1 MAFGSAENSNSWDQK
16 WSRMVAISLGVHI
29 AAMMLAMFL
38 ANTGP
43 SIRAYRGVSYE
54 VNLVELPGGGAQKAP
69 GPSSG
74 AVEKKVEKAEV
85 KETKAQRI
93 EEAPRKQEKPIVV
106 AKKTVEKPTTQP
118 EKPKISP
125 MEQVNKA
132 ISKIEKRVKSEN
144 MDHLNTAISK
154 LQAKA
159 QSGARSEGG
168 GSGAQGGGAEG
179 AGKGIGGGPMALY
192 QMEVEA
198 KIKSN
203 WSYPIAM
210 DKEKLEAV
218 AILVVRQDGT
228 ITQTRLEKRSTSTL
242 FDESVLKAIERSN
255 PLPPF
260 PESYRKSYDELEITF
275 NLKDLEGL

>member
-1 MAFGSAENSNSWDQK
+1 MAFGAAENSNSMADQK
-16 WSRMVAISLGVHI
+16 WSRMVAVSLGFHV
-29 AAMMLAMFL
+29 AAVILIMVL

-43 SIRAYRGVSYE
+43 SIRPFRGISYE
-54 VNLVELPGGGAQKAP
+54 VNIVELPGGGAQKTPSPSP
-69 GPSSG
+69 G
-74 AVEKKVEKAEV
+74 AIETKAEKAV
-85 KETKAQRI
+85 PKETKAQRI
-93 EEAPRKQEKPIVV
+93 EETRKEEKPIVV
-106 AKKTVEKPTTQP
+106 AKKTVEKAAPQP
-118 EKPKISP
+118 EKPKVSP

-132 ISKIEKRVKSEN
+132 ISKIEKKVKSEN
-144 MDHLNTAISK
+144 SDHLNTAISR

-159 QSGARSEGG
+159 QSGGGGVQGGGMEGG
-168 GSGAQGGGAEG
+168 GLGA
-179 AGKGIGGGPMALY
+179 GGGPMALY

-210 DKEKLEAV
+210 DKQQLEAV
-218 AILVVRQDGT
+218 AVLLVRQDGT
-228 ITQTRLEKRSTSTL
+228 ITKTRLEKRSSSTL